1 MEVWKGGRDGL
12 APILQTLSPQLGTFA
27 FLHFKVSGAACLA
40 SLGLFCYQL
49 FICLAFYVILPED
62 LAMEHLTRRG
72 SKLKNFHLHPELLLI
87 SRGLRVCL
95 PRSFM
100 MGLWFQLSLQI
111 DILSLFRKWNSRNLY
126 QTLMIAYA
134 LCRWNNRVVASRTE
148 RRRQLCNVKR
158 KSAPVPPACSQFPQQ
173 NSPPT
178 RMLGEKIPAVIFNF
192 RHSEV

>member
-1 MEVWKGGRDGL
+1 MDWPPFCRHFPLNLKPLHSYTLRYLEQPVWL
-12 APILQTLSPQLGTFA
+12 PLG
-27 FLHFKVSGAACLA
+27 C
-40 SLGLFCYQL
+40 LFCYQL

-72 SKLKNFHLHPELLLI
+72 SKLKNFHLHPELLHV

-111 DILSLFRKWNSRNLY
+111 DILSPFRKCNSRNLY

-134 LCRWNNRVVASRTE
+134 LCSWNNRVVASRTE

-158 KSAPVPPACSQFPQQ
+158 KSAPVPPACSQFPSAEFTS
-173 NSPPT
+173 NKNV
-178 RMLGEKIPAVIFNF
+178 RREN
-192 RHSEV
+192 HSHHF